1 MYSWTVLVTPTT
13 EASITK
19 TRPPCQWQGGLFVVP
34 TPCAIPQKPANP
46 HGSKVFRP
54 LRRAIFGAGSGVGT
68 WNSQGCVVVLAVP
81 ARSHP
86 WEFPPLLLLY
96 RSDPGSFSPSGFRRR
111 PRWGQLKPSGAL
123 PVGGD
128 FIAQQETPVKGA
140 AHGFAATPL
149 TGISRCAFCESPT
162 EQIAQRAC
170 SRHEPT
176 RWGKR
181 QKENPVRAHLYT
193 TVGGFVRPRFPRR
206 AQYTLSQIWRFAKG
220 LLRPKFSARLKH

>member
-1 MYSWTVLVTPTT
+1 MAGRAFSYQNARKALWH
-13 EASITK
+13 K
-19 TRPPCQWQGGLFVVP
+19 G
-34 TPCAIPQKPANP
+34 
-46 HGSKVFRP
+46 FRP
-54 LRRAIFGAGSGVGT
+54 LRRAIFLGVGGRNT
-68 WNSQGCVVVLAVP
+68 ERKGGC
-81 ARSHP
+81 RSAP
-86 WEFPPLLLLY
+86 PCVPPLSLY

-176 RWGKR
+176 RWGEAAKR
-181 QKENPVRAHLYT
+181 EPRKGALIYHRGWSRASSVPSESAIQPFANLAICKRSIAPKVY
-193 TVGGFVRPRFPRR
+193 GAFESLASIGKMDPRR
-206 AQYTLSQIWRFAKG
+206 
-220 LLRPKFSARLKH
+220 

>member
-1 MYSWTVLVTPTT
+1 MALGFFDSGYGVWNLELPRVGRS
-13 EASITK
+13 A
-19 TRPPCQWQGGLFVVP
+19 
-34 TPCAIPQKPANP
+34 
-46 HGSKVFRP
+46 
-54 LRRAIFGAGSGVGT
+54 RRAGSLPPLGV
-68 WNSQGCVVVLAVP
+68 
-81 ARSHP
+81 
-86 WEFPPLLLLY
+86 PPLLLLY

-176 RWGKR
+176 RWGEAAKR
-181 QKENPVRAHLYT
+181 EPRKGALIYH
-193 TVGGFVRPRFPRR
+193 FVSSCGASSVPSESAIQP
-206 AQYTLSQIWRFAKG
+206 FANLAICK
-220 LLRPKFSARLKH
+220 RSIAPKVFSPFEALASIGKMVPHRQNGVVSFTPAC

>member
-1 MYSWTVLVTPTT
+1 MP
-13 EASITK
+13 
-19 TRPPCQWQGGLFVVP
+19 PPCV
-34 TPCAIPQKPANP
+34 
-46 HGSKVFRP
+46 
-54 LRRAIFGAGSGVGT
+54 
-68 WNSQGCVVVLAVP
+68 
-81 ARSHP
+81 
-86 WEFPPLLLLY
+86 PPLSLC

-193 TVGGFVRPRFPRR
+193 TSWHRAAGIFPARAHLHTTVGGLVRPRFPRR
-206 AQYTLSQIWRFAKG
+206 AQYNLSQI
-220 LLRPKFSARLKH
+220 LRICKRAIAPKVYGAFESLASIGKMDPRR

>member
-1 MYSWTVLVTPTT
+1 MAQGISPSAEGDFFWGMGSGTSNARGGVVVP
-13 EASITK
+13 
-19 TRPPCQWQGGLFVVP
+19 PPCV
-34 TPCAIPQKPANP
+34 
-46 HGSKVFRP
+46 
-54 LRRAIFGAGSGVGT
+54 
-68 WNSQGCVVVLAVP
+68 
-81 ARSHP
+81 
-86 WEFPPLLLLY
+86 PPLSLC

-176 RWGKR
+176 RWGKAAKR
-181 QKENPVRAHLYT
+181 EPRKGALIYHFVASCG
-193 TVGGFVRPRFPRR
+193 GGFSPQGRTYIPPRVVSCVLGSLGERNTTFRKSGDLQKVYC
-206 AQYTLSQIWRFAKG
+206 AQSFQ
-220 LLRPKFSARLKH
+220 HV

>member
-19 TRPPCQWQGGLFVVP
+19 TRPPCQWQGGLFVFHTPVP
-34 TPCAIPQKPANP
+34 YPKNPQTRMALGFFDSGYGVWNLELPRVGRSA
-46 HGSKVFRP
+46 
-54 LRRAIFGAGSGVGT
+54 RRAGSLPPLGV
-68 WNSQGCVVVLAVP
+68 
-81 ARSHP
+81 
-86 WEFPPLLLLY
+86 PPLLLLY

-176 RWGKR
+176 RWGKAAKR
-181 QKENPVRAHLYT
+181 EPRKGALIYHFVASCG
-193 TVGGFVRPRFPRR
+193 GGFFPQGRT
-206 AQYTLSQIWRFAKG
+206 YI
-220 LLRPKFSARLKH
+220 PP

>member
-1 MYSWTVLVTPTT
+1 MAGRAFSYQNARKALWH
-13 EASITK
+13 K
-19 TRPPCQWQGGLFVVP
+19 G
-34 TPCAIPQKPANP
+34 
-46 HGSKVFRP
+46 FRP
-54 LRRAIFGAGSGVGT
+54 LRRAIFFLGVGG
-68 WNSQGCVVVLAVP
+68 WNIERKGGC
-81 ARSHP
+81 RSAP
-86 WEFPPLLLLY
+86 PCVPPLSLC

-176 RWGKR
+176 RWGEAAKR
-181 QKENPVRAHLYT
+181 ESRKGALIYHFVASCG
-193 TVGGFVRPRFPRR
+193 GGFFPQGRTYIPPWVVSCVLGSLGER
-206 AQYTLSQIWRFAKG
+206 NTTFRKSGDLQKVYCAQSFQ
-220 LLRPKFSARLKH
+220 PV

>member
-68 WNSQGCVVVLAVP
+68 WNSQGWVVVLAAP

-86 WEFPPLLLLY
+86 WEFPSASPLPLRPWQLLLWL
-96 RSDPGSFSPSGFRRR
+96 SP
-111 PRWGQLKPSGAL
+111 PPPLGQLKPSGAL

-128 FIAQQETPVKGA
+128 FIAQQETPQQGA

-176 RWGKR
+176 R
-181 QKENPVRAHLYT
+181 
-193 TVGGFVRPRFPRR
+193 
-206 AQYTLSQIWRFAKG
+206 
-220 LLRPKFSARLKH
+220 

>member
-1 MYSWTVLVTPTT
+1 MELPRVGRS
-13 EASITK
+13 A
-19 TRPPCQWQGGLFVVP
+19 
-34 TPCAIPQKPANP
+34 
-46 HGSKVFRP
+46 
-54 LRRAIFGAGSGVGT
+54 RRAGSLPPLGV
-68 WNSQGCVVVLAVP
+68 
-81 ARSHP
+81 
-86 WEFPPLLLLY
+86 PPLLLLY

-176 RWGKR
+176 RWGKAAKR
-181 QKENPVRAHLYT
+181 EPRKGALIYHFVASCG
-193 TVGGFVRPRFPRR
+193 GGFSPQGRTYIPPWVVSCVLGSLGERNTTFRK
-206 AQYTLSQIWRFAKG
+206 SCGFAKG

>member
-1 MYSWTVLVTPTT
+1 MP
-13 EASITK
+13 
-19 TRPPCQWQGGLFVVP
+19 PPCV
-34 TPCAIPQKPANP
+34 
-46 HGSKVFRP
+46 
-54 LRRAIFGAGSGVGT
+54 
-68 WNSQGCVVVLAVP
+68 
-81 ARSHP
+81 
-86 WEFPPLLLLY
+86 PPLSLC

-123 PVGGD
+123 PVGDD

-140 AHGFAATPL
+140 THGFAATPL
-149 TGISRCAFCESPT
+149 TGVSRCAFCESPT

-176 RWGKR
+176 RWGEAAKR
-181 QKENPVRAHLYT
+181 ESHKGALIYHAVASVRCVPCKARAHLHAT
-193 TVGGFVRPRFPRR
+193 KGSAVRPRFPRR

>member
-1 MYSWTVLVTPTT
+1 MP
-13 EASITK
+13 
-19 TRPPCQWQGGLFVVP
+19 PPC
-34 TPCAIPQKPANP
+34 I
-46 HGSKVFRP
+46 
-54 LRRAIFGAGSGVGT
+54 
-68 WNSQGCVVVLAVP
+68 
-81 ARSHP
+81 
-86 WEFPPLLLLY
+86 PPLSLC

-149 TGISRCAFCESPT
+149 TGVSRCAFCESPT

-176 RWGKR
+176 RWGEAAKR
-181 QKENPVRAHLYT
+181 ESRKGALILNQRLT
-193 TVGGFVRPRFPRR
+193 VRPRFPRR
-206 AQYTLSQIWRFAKG
+206 AQYNLSQIWRFAKG

>member
-1 MYSWTVLVTPTT
+1 MELPRVGRS
-13 EASITK
+13 A
-19 TRPPCQWQGGLFVVP
+19 
-34 TPCAIPQKPANP
+34 
-46 HGSKVFRP
+46 
-54 LRRAIFGAGSGVGT
+54 RRAGSLPPLGV
-68 WNSQGCVVVLAVP
+68 
-81 ARSHP
+81 
-86 WEFPPLLLLY
+86 PPLLLLY

-176 RWGKR
+176 RWGESGKKR
-181 QKENPVRAHLYT
+181 TPQGRTYIPLRGIVRRGFFPARAHLHT
-193 TVGGFVRPRFPRR
+193 TVGGLVRPRFPRR
-206 AQYTLSQIWRFAKG
+206 AQYNLSQICRFAKG

>member
-1 MYSWTVLVTPTT
+1 MP
-13 EASITK
+13 
-19 TRPPCQWQGGLFVVP
+19 PPCV
-34 TPCAIPQKPANP
+34 
-46 HGSKVFRP
+46 
-54 LRRAIFGAGSGVGT
+54 
-68 WNSQGCVVVLAVP
+68 
-81 ARSHP
+81 
-86 WEFPPLLLLY
+86 PPLSLC

-149 TGISRCAFCESPT
+149 TGVSRCAFCESPT

-176 RWGKR
+176 RWGEAAKR
-181 QKENPVRAHLYT
+181 ESRKGALIYHFVASCGASSVPSESAIQPFANLTICKRSIAPKVFSPLVSGCAPKTPKKSGADSPAFSHFFGSTSPVSGSHAAGCLSAALTYPVSRSQASDLMNLST
-193 TVGGFVRPRFPRR
+193 T
-206 AQYTLSQIWRFAKG
+206 
-220 LLRPKFSARLKH
+220 

>member
-1 MYSWTVLVTPTT
+1 M
-13 EASITK
+13 AGRAFCCSIPLCHTHENPQ
-19 TRPPCQWQGGLFVVP
+19 TRMALRFFALCRGRFLSGYGVWNLELPRVGRS
-34 TPCAIPQKPANP
+34 A
-46 HGSKVFRP
+46 
-54 LRRAIFGAGSGVGT
+54 RRAGS
-68 WNSQGCVVVLAVP
+68 L
-81 ARSHP
+81 
-86 WEFPPLLLLY
+86 PPLGVPPLFLLY

-176 RWGKR
+176 RWGESGKKR
-181 QKENPVRAHLYT
+181 TP
-193 TVGGFVRPRFPRR
+193 
-206 AQYTLSQIWRFAKG
+206 
-220 LLRPKFSARLKH
+220 

>member
-1 MYSWTVLVTPTT
+1 M
-13 EASITK
+13 
-19 TRPPCQWQGGLFVVP
+19 
-34 TPCAIPQKPANP
+34 
-46 HGSKVFRP
+46 GSEMCIR
-54 LRRAIFGAGSGVGT
+54 
-68 WNSQGCVVVLAVP
+68 
-81 ARSHP
+81 
-86 WEFPPLLLLY
+86 
-96 RSDPGSFSPSGFRRR
+96 DSFSPSGFRRR

-176 RWGKR
+176 RWREATK
-181 QKENPVRAHLYT
+181 KNPVRAHLYT
-193 TVGGFVRPRFPRR
+193 TLWHRAAGTFPRKGALTYHRWWFRASSVPSESAIQPFANLAICKRSIAPKVFSPFEALASIGKIYTLRVIFARLLGVLRPLKPQKKRGCSPRFF
-206 AQYTLSQIWRFAKG
+206 S
-220 LLRPKFSARLKH
+220 LLRQHFPGVLVTRSGLSVRCSDIPGFLLPGK

>member
-19 TRPPCQWQGGLFVVP
+19 TRPPCQWQGGLFHTR
-34 TPCAIPQKPANP
+34 TPGKSY
-46 HGSKVFRP
+46 GTRVFALCGGRFF
-54 LRRAIFGAGSGVGT
+54 LGVGGRNT
-68 WNSQGCVVVLAVP
+68 ERKGGC
-81 ARSHP
+81 RSAP
-86 WEFPPLLLLY
+86 PCVPPLSLC

-176 RWGKR
+176 RWGEAAKR
-181 QKENPVRAHLYT
+181 EPRKGALIYHFVASCG
-193 TVGGFVRPRFPRR
+193 GGFSPQGRTYIPPWVVSCVLGSLGERNTTFRKSGDLQKVYC
-206 AQYTLSQIWRFAKG
+206 AQSFQ
-220 LLRPKFSARLKH
+220 PV

>member
-1 MYSWTVLVTPTT
+1 MALGFFDSGYGVWNLELPRVGRS
-13 EASITK
+13 A
-19 TRPPCQWQGGLFVVP
+19 
-34 TPCAIPQKPANP
+34 
-46 HGSKVFRP
+46 
-54 LRRAIFGAGSGVGT
+54 RRAGSLPPLGV
-68 WNSQGCVVVLAVP
+68 
-81 ARSHP
+81 
-86 WEFPPLLLLY
+86 PPLLLLY

-176 RWGKR
+176 RWGKAAKREPRKGALIYHRGWSRASSVPSESAIHPFANLTICKRAIAPKVFSPFETLASIGKMVPHR
-181 QKENPVRAHLYT
+181 QNGVVSFTPAC
-193 TVGGFVRPRFPRR
+193 
-206 AQYTLSQIWRFAKG
+206 
-220 LLRPKFSARLKH
+220 

>member
-68 WNSQGCVVVLAVP
+68 WNSQGWVVVLAVP

-128 FIAQQETPVKGA
+128 FIAQQEIPVKGA

-176 RWGKR
+176 RWGEAAKR
-181 QKENPVRAHLYT
+181 ESHKGALTYHFVASVRCIPCMARAHLYST
-193 TVGGFVRPRFPRR
+193 
-206 AQYTLSQIWRFAKG
+206 KG
-220 LLRPKFSARLKH
+220 

>member
-19 TRPPCQWQGGLFVVP
+19 TRPPCQWQGGLFVFHTPVP
-34 TPCAIPQKPANP
+34 YPKTPQTRMALGFFDSGYGVWNLELPRVGRSA
-46 HGSKVFRP
+46 
-54 LRRAIFGAGSGVGT
+54 RRAGSLPPLGV
-68 WNSQGCVVVLAVP
+68 
-81 ARSHP
+81 
-86 WEFPPLLLLY
+86 PPLLLLY

-176 RWGKR
+176 RWGESGKKR
-181 QKENPVRAHLYT
+181 TPQGRTYIPPWVVSCVLGSLGERNTTFRKSGDLQKVYCAQSFQPV
-193 TVGGFVRPRFPRR
+193 
-206 AQYTLSQIWRFAKG
+206 
-220 LLRPKFSARLKH
+220 

>member
-1 MYSWTVLVTPTT
+1 MARAATRTT

-19 TRPPCQWQGGLFVVP
+19 TRPPCQWQGGLFHTR
-34 TPCAIPQKPANP
+34 TPGKPY
-46 HGSKVFRP
+46 GTRVFALCGGRFF
-54 LRRAIFGAGSGVGT
+54 LGVGGRNT
-68 WNSQGCVVVLAVP
+68 ERKGGC
-81 ARSHP
+81 RSAP
-86 WEFPPLLLLY
+86 PCVPPLSLC

-176 RWGKR
+176 RWGEAAKR
-181 QKENPVRAHLYT
+181 EPRKGALIYHFVASCG
-193 TVGGFVRPRFPRR
+193 GGFSPQGRTYIPPWVVSCVLGSLGERNTTFRK
-206 AQYTLSQIWRFAKG
+206 SCGFAKG

>member
-1 MYSWTVLVTPTT
+1 MARAATRTT

-19 TRPPCQWQGGLFVVP
+19 TRPPCQWQGGLFHAR
-34 TPCAIPQKPANP
+34 TPGKPY
-46 HGSKVFRP
+46 GTRVFALCGGRFF
-54 LRRAIFGAGSGVGT
+54 LGVGG
-68 WNSQGCVVVLAVP
+68 WNMERKGGC
-81 ARSHP
+81 RSAP
-86 WEFPPLLLLY
+86 PCVPPLSLC

-176 RWGKR
+176 RWGAAAKR
-181 QKENPVRAHLYT
+181 ESRKGALIYH
-193 TVGGFVRPRFPRR
+193 FVASCGASLAGQGRT
-206 AQYTLSQIWRFAKG
+206 YTLPEVAQCVLGSLGERNTPFRKSGDLQKG
-220 LLRPKFSARLKH
+220 YCAQSFQPV

>member
-1 MYSWTVLVTPTT
+1 MCPYSRLIHPHRLSP
-13 EASITK
+13 SI
-19 TRPPCQWQGGLFVVP
+19 G
-34 TPCAIPQKPANP
+34 
-46 HGSKVFRP
+46 
-54 LRRAIFGAGSGVGT
+54 
-68 WNSQGCVVVLAVP
+68 WNMKRNGDIAVP
-81 ARSHP
+81 LFS
-86 WEFPPLLLLY
+86 LY
-96 RSDPGSFSPSGFRRR
+96 HSDSDSFSPSGFRRR

-176 RWGKR
+176 RWGEAAKR
-181 QKENPVRAHLYT
+181 EPRKGALTYHRGWSRASSVPSESAIQPFANLT
-193 TVGGFVRPRFPRR
+193 ICKRAIAPKVFSPFEALASIGKMDPRR
-206 AQYTLSQIWRFAKG
+206 
-220 LLRPKFSARLKH
+220 

>member
-1 MYSWTVLVTPTT
+1 MAQGFSPSAEGDFFLGVGGRNN
-13 EASITK
+13 ERKGGCRSA
-19 TRPPCQWQGGLFVVP
+19 PPCV
-34 TPCAIPQKPANP
+34 
-46 HGSKVFRP
+46 
-54 LRRAIFGAGSGVGT
+54 
-68 WNSQGCVVVLAVP
+68 
-81 ARSHP
+81 
-86 WEFPPLLLLY
+86 PPLSLY

-128 FIAQQETPVKGA
+128 FIAQRETPVKGA

-176 RWGKR
+176 RWGKAAKREPRKGALIYHFVASCGASLAR
-181 QKENPVRAHLYT
+181 QGRT
-193 TVGGFVRPRFPRR
+193 
-206 AQYTLSQIWRFAKG
+206 YTLPEVAQCVLGSLRERNTPFRKSGDLQKG
-220 LLRPKFSARLKH
+220 YCAQSFQPV

>member
-1 MYSWTVLVTPTT
+1 MALGFFDSGYGVWNLELPRVGRS
-13 EASITK
+13 A
-19 TRPPCQWQGGLFVVP
+19 
-34 TPCAIPQKPANP
+34 
-46 HGSKVFRP
+46 
-54 LRRAIFGAGSGVGT
+54 RRAGSLPPLGV
-68 WNSQGCVVVLAVP
+68 
-81 ARSHP
+81 
-86 WEFPPLLLLY
+86 PPLLLLY

-176 RWGKR
+176 RWGEAAKR
-181 QKENPVRAHLYT
+181 EPRKGALIYH
-193 TVGGFVRPRFPRR
+193 FVASCGASSVPSESAIQP
-206 AQYTLSQIWRFAKG
+206 FANLAICK
-220 LLRPKFSARLKH
+220 RSIAPKVFSPFEALASIGKMVPHRQNGVVSFTPAC

>member
-1 MYSWTVLVTPTT
+1 MERKGGCRS
-13 EASITK
+13 A
-19 TRPPCQWQGGLFVVP
+19 PPCV
-34 TPCAIPQKPANP
+34 
-46 HGSKVFRP
+46 
-54 LRRAIFGAGSGVGT
+54 
-68 WNSQGCVVVLAVP
+68 
-81 ARSHP
+81 
-86 WEFPPLLLLY
+86 PPLSLC

-176 RWGKR
+176 GGSWGETPNTKTSIGR
-181 QKENPVRAHLYT
+181 T
-193 TVGGFVRPRFPRR
+193 
-206 AQYTLSQIWRFAKG
+206 YTLQAISCALPGASGSRASIGSVATLPPNEKAARGLFSHLGLVGASPKPQKSGADSPAFSHFSGSTSPVSWSHAAGCLSAALTYPVSCSQASD
-220 LLRPKFSARLKH
+220 LMNLSTT

>member
-1 MYSWTVLVTPTT
+1 MP
-13 EASITK
+13 
-19 TRPPCQWQGGLFVVP
+19 PPCV
-34 TPCAIPQKPANP
+34 
-46 HGSKVFRP
+46 
-54 LRRAIFGAGSGVGT
+54 
-68 WNSQGCVVVLAVP
+68 
-81 ARSHP
+81 
-86 WEFPPLLLLY
+86 PPLSLY

-176 RWGKR
+176 RWGEAAKR
-181 QKENPVRAHLYT
+181 EPRKGALTYHFVASVRCVPCRARAHLYT
-193 TVGGFVRPRFPRR
+193 TVGGLVRPRFPRR
-206 AQYTLSQIWRFAKG
+206 AQYNLSQIWRFAKG
-220 LLRPKFSARLKH
+220 LLRPKSTEPLSL

>member
-19 TRPPCQWQGGLFVVP
+19 TRPPCQWQGGLFVFHTPVP
-34 TPCAIPQKPANP
+34 YPKNPQTRMALGFFDSGYGVWNLELPRVGRSA
-46 HGSKVFRP
+46 
-54 LRRAIFGAGSGVGT
+54 RRAGSLPPLGV
-68 WNSQGCVVVLAVP
+68 
-81 ARSHP
+81 
-86 WEFPPLLLLY
+86 PPLLLLY

-149 TGISRCAFCESPT
+149 TGISRCAFYESPT

-176 RWGKR
+176 RWGESGKKR
-181 QKENPVRAHLYT
+181 TP
-193 TVGGFVRPRFPRR
+193 
-206 AQYTLSQIWRFAKG
+206 
-220 LLRPKFSARLKH
+220 